1 MHSRG
6 VRRISFW
13 EGLEHMAR
21 AVARAPG
28 VWGGAPSGVQGQSP
42 WWGLGGEA
50 PLKLKAFCC
59 ETSKGSSN

>member
-50 PLKLKAFCC
+50 P
-59 ETSKGSSN
+59 

>member
-28 VWGGAPSGVQGQSP
+28 VWGGAPSGVHGQSP
-42 WWGLGGEA
+42 WWGVRGRSPPEA
-50 PLKLKAFCC
+50 ESFLL
-59 ETSKGSSN
+59 